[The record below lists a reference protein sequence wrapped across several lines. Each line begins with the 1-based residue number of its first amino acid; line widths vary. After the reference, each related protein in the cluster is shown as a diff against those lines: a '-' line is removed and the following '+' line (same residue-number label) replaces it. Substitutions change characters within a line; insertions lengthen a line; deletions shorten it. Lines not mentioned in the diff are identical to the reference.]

1 MKTPLQLLR
10 AINPFFLTCFTVI
23 SIITLFQYGNTFIDF
38 IELKTYDL
46 RLLSRGRVDPSPAV
60 VLALID
66 EKSLDTEGRWPWP
79 RSKFANLVDILSRD
93 GAKVISFDVGF
104 LEPDQNTQ
112 LEFLDQFARRIDT
125 LGIHSAPLTDLIVQS
140 KKTAD
145 NDLMLAEAI
154 RNSAAKVVLGYFFH
168 MNAADPD
175 YRIEPEK
182 IERQIAC
189 ISASKYPLVMHSG
202 DEKEARFIQAYA
214 PEGNLDVLATSADA
228 AGYYSVRSDPDGII
242 RWMPLIIQCGPD
254 LYPPLSLVSA
264 WHYLDRPQLMV
275 ETGKHGVEGIRMGQ
289 RFIPTDERGQLLIN
303 YLGPPKTFPHISIG
317 DILSGQ
323 LPSGLFKDKIVIVGA
338 TAEGTHDLRGM
349 PVTPLYPGVEMHAT
363 VIDNILTRNFMA
375 KPKWAHIYDLLA
387 IIMLAAVTGVALPR
401 MGAMKGLMLTMILFI
416 LYIYLAY
423 WFFIHLRF
431 WLNIVYPLLALL
443 ANYTVLR
450 VHGYITK
457 DRERKKIQQTFKQY
471 VAPLVIEKMIKNPH
485 KLKLGGEE
493 KELTVLFNDIVGF
506 TGLSERHTP
515 TEMVKI
521 LSSYF
526 EKMTEQVF
534 SYRGTLETYIG
545 DEFMAIFGA
554 PVERTDHAEK
564 ACDAALAMQNHLVS
578 LRDGWAKTGHAMLTS
593 RIGIN
598 TGSMLVG
605 NLGCKYRFVYGALG
619 DNVNLASRLEGLNK
633 VYNTEILIGDNTARQ
648 VENSFRLREIDMVRA
663 KGKEVPVRIY
673 ELLAQA
679 DTPLSA
685 TR

>member
-1 MKTPLQLLR
+1 
-10 AINPFFLTCFTVI
+10 
-23 SIITLFQYGNTFIDF
+23 
-38 IELKTYDL
+38 
-46 RLLSRGRVDPSPAV
+46 
-60 VLALID
+60 
-66 EKSLDTEGRWPWP
+66 
-79 RSKFANLVDILSRD
+79 
-93 GAKVISFDVGF
+93 
-104 LEPDQNTQ
+104 
-112 LEFLDQFARRIDT
+112 
-125 LGIHSAPLTDLIVQS
+125 
-140 KKTAD
+140 
-145 NDLMLAEAI
+145 
-154 RNSAAKVVLGYFFH
+154 
-168 MNAADPD
+168 
-175 YRIEPEK
+175 
-182 IERQIAC
+182 
-189 ISASKYPLVMHSG
+189 
-202 DEKEARFIQAYA
+202 
-214 PEGNLDVLATSADA
+214 
-228 AGYYSVRSDPDGII
+228 SVKSDPDGII

-275 ETGKHGVEGIRMGQ
+275 EVGKHGVEGIRMGQ

-633 VYNTEILIGDNTARQ
+633 VYNTEILIGGNTARK
-648 VENSFRLREIDMVRA
+648 VENSFLLREIDMVRA

-673 ELLAQA
+673 ELLARA
-679 DTPLSA
+679 DSPMSA
-685 TR
+685 TREQANKAYFSGLEAYRCQAWRDALNSFNKAMFLRKDDGAAQTMAARCQVYLRTPPDDDWDGVFEQINK